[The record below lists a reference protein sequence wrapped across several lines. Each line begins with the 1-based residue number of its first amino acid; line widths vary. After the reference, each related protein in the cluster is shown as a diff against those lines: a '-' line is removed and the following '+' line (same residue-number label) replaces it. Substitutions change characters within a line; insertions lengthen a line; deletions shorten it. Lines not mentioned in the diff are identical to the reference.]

1 MELLVEEE
9 TVNSNAIGANPV
21 TIDAYEKLHQN
32 EILSLFKQMKR
43 KIDSHDT
50 SVPLSLDDSSPVLL
64 KEGSLFVYYLGPDS
78 QKWESKKMKLRS
90 VIISNFK
97 H

>member
-21 TIDAYEKLHQN
+21 RIDAYEKLHQN

-43 KIDSHDT
+43 KIDSRDT
-50 SVPLSLDDSSPVLL
+50 SVPLSLDDSSPVLP
-64 KEGSLFVYYLGPDS
+64 KEGSLFVYYLGPDRFRRTGHFLYVNS
-78 QKWESKKMKLRS
+78 
-90 VIISNFK
+90 
-97 H
+97 